1 MPANNTNTTTPPPT
15 HRLKIIQ
22 SFELPKDSGPAGTV
36 TNADDADN
44 VDYVAPLGLPSAAP
58 SPAPQLDPVASQ
70 MNLITAVPNPSVQCE
85 KFMQYPAG
93 YRVVRVFTDTGVA
106 QSTDN
111 LLHHPHLLHL
121 LGTEVILLIAYLALR
136 MWRLNLAL
144 TWGRR
149 AWTKVWTLVAYYSFA
164 VFFVPI
170 LVLWD
175 DYSNLLRALFNI
187 MRGR

>member
-1 MPANNTNTTTPPPT
+1 MPEPTP
-15 HRLKIIQ
+15 RLKVIQ
-22 SFELPKDSGPAGTV
+22 SFELPTADSSATGTV
-36 TNADDADN
+36 TTADN
-44 VDYVAPLGLPSAAP
+44 DAPLVLASTLPSASP
-58 SPAPQLDPVASQ
+58 SSVPQVDPMANQ
-70 MNLITAVPNPSVQCE
+70 MNLISALPNPNLQCE

-121 LGTEVILLIAYLALR
+121 LGCEVVLLIAYLALR
-136 MWRLNLAL
+136 MWRLNHAVS
-144 TWGRR
+144 WGQR
-149 AWTKVWTLVAYYSFA
+149 AWTKTWTLVAYYSSA

-187 MRGR
+187 MRGH